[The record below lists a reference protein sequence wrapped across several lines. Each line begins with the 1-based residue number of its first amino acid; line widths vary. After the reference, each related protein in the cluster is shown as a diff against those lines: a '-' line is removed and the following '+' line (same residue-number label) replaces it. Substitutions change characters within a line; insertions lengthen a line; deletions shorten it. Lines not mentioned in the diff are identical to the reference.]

1 MTPDST
7 HGASTGPSRAATGRL
22 RWTVGAS
29 LALVFFSLLAIAA
42 AGLWFRYE
50 EILRDGRQNAATLAQ
65 ILSEHL
71 AIRVDTIEAALVQLA
86 DHSRLIGGP
95 KASYDQW
102 LPVLGAAISGLEGV
116 ESIAVTDADG
126 IITYSTRPETMGQS
140 QADKP
145 MYDQLSANP
154 MSDALVAD
162 PPSMS
167 SVDGE
172 MLLPLGRVIRT
183 VNGDFEGM
191 VIAALAPA
199 HMRSFYRSVN
209 VGPNGI
215 VWVLDSDREVLL
227 REPAIRDVTEPPPPP
242 DIPLATAESDGER
255 RGVAFGPIEAG
266 GPDYLTA
273 YQAPDRA
280 DLAVAVSLPADE
292 LLALWWGH
300 VPPALAFLAIAG
312 ILLVVAGF
320 GIDRAFRK
328 AVSDSPRRP

>member
-1 MTPDST
+1 MGS
-7 HGASTGPSRAATGRL
+7 SRSATRRL

-71 AIRVDTIEAALVQLA
+71 AIRFDTIEAALVQLA

-145 MYDQLSANP
+145 MYDRLSADP

-162 PPSMS
+162 PPSRS

-199 HMRSFYRSVN
+199 HMRGFYRSVD
-209 VGPNGI
+209 VGPGGI
-215 VWVLDSDREVLL
+215 VWVLDADGEVLL
-227 REPAIRDVTEPPPPP
+227 REPAIRGATDQPPP
-242 DIPLATAESDGER
+242 DIPAATAGADGER

-273 YQAPDRA
+273 YRA
-280 DLAVAVSLPADE
+280 TEEIDLAVAVSLPADD
-292 LLALWWGH
+292 LRALWWED
-300 VPPALAFLAIAG
+300 VPPALAFLAISG
-312 ILLVVAGF
+312 SLLVVTGF

-328 AVSDSPRRP
+328 AISDSPRQP